1 MIANGSCPAAS
12 SARRVCETW
21 VSESRTLAAK
31 RAWPSR
37 SRFSA
42 SRPGIIRPTYRKSAG
57 RVPREAKLE
66 VALHVRP
73 LGDEDAEHDR
83 VARRAVA
90 SSLMVSNDSVL
101 LRAERRNRALRRK
114 VEVVGAETDHG
125 TLERVERVLEEEQ
138 LAGGIHVRALPA

>member
-31 RAWPSR
+31 RALPSR

-57 RVPREAKLE
+57 CVTREAKLE

-83 VARRAVA
+83 VACRPVA
-90 SSLMVSNDSVL
+90 SRLAMPEHAL
-101 LRAERRNRALRRK
+101 LL
-114 VEVVGAETDHG
+114 GA
-125 TLERVERVLEEEQ
+125 
-138 LAGGIHVRALPA
+138 A